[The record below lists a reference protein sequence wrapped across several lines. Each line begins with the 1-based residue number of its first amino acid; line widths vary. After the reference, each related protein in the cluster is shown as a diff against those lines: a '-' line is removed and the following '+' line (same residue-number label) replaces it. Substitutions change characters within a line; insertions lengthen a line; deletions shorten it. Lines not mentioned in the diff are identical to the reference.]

1 MMTVKNISGLYD
13 NLKNENLIFLNYLKA
28 KFPIFHNSNFFFRD
42 FQYGLKGFLEEKGTS
57 LSDNNLASL
66 AKQFSEYYE
75 NEGIFVKTSTQGWK
89 INYPDFITTKPG
101 DPFSF

>member
-1 MMTVKNISGLYD
+1 MSNKNIAGLYND
-13 NLKNENLIFLNYLKA
+13 LKNENQIFLNYLKA

-42 FQYGLKGFLEEKGTS
+42 FQYGLKGFLEKKGAT
-57 LSDNNLASL
+57 LTDNNLASL

-75 NEGIFVKTSTQGWK
+75 TEGIFVKTSSQGWK
-89 INYPDFITTKPG
+89 INYLEFVTVKPG

>member
-1 MMTVKNISGLYD
+1 MSNKNTTGLYND
-13 NLKNENLIFLNYLKA
+13 LKNENHIFLNYLKA

-42 FQYGLKGFLEEKGTS
+42 FQYGLKGFLEKKGTT
-57 LSDNNLASL
+57 LTDNNLASL

-75 NEGIFVKTSTQGWK
+75 TEGIFVKTSSQGWK
-89 INYPDFITTKPG
+89 INYPEFVTTKPG